1 MKRRNHLPWLTINL
15 NFCIVARLPL
25 TRYIPSTSRPENKR
39 ACFIFAHK
47 RTETV
52 KEKKKCGKEG
62 SSKSTPNIPSSQR
75 RQISLNQAIF
85 NNSNSTN

>member
-52 KEKKKCGKEG
+52 KEKKKNVGRKVVV
-62 SSKSTPNIPSSQR
+62 NQH
-75 RQISLNQAIF
+75 QISLPHREDKF
-85 NNSNSTN
+85 L